1 MKKDSGEGSIFAA
14 EMSGSIMEIEF
25 EDKKLQKSSKKV
37 QVIRKSARCVDRANI
52 VKLNQKVKATS
63 SARKCS
69 AASGKHSAR
78 KAALVTAKPALND
91 DKSSHLAEPSLMR
104 AF

>member
-14 EMSGSIMEIEF
+14 EMSGSLMEIEF

-37 QVIRKSARCVDRANI
+37 QVIRKSARCI

-69 AASGKHSAR
+69 AAS
-78 KAALVTAKPALND
+78 ALVTAKPALND

>member
-1 MKKDSGEGSIFAA
+1 MKIKICRNEA
-14 EMSGSIMEIEF
+14 
-25 EDKKLQKSSKKV
+25 KKV
-37 QVIRKSARCVDRANI
+37 QVIRKSARCVDRENI

-63 SARKCS
+63 SAGNCS

>member
-1 MKKDSGEGSIFAA
+1 MKIKICRNEA
-14 EMSGSIMEIEF
+14 
-25 EDKKLQKSSKKV
+25 KKV
-37 QVIRKSARCVDRANI
+37 QVIRKSARCVDRENI

-63 SARKCS
+63 SAGKCS
-69 AASGKHSAR
+69 ASGKHSAR

>member
-1 MKKDSGEGSIFAA
+1 MKIKICRNEA
-14 EMSGSIMEIEF
+14 
-25 EDKKLQKSSKKV
+25 KKV

-78 KAALVTAKPALND
+78 KAALVTAKPVLND